1 MINIAKRIKELRIK
15 KDLTQAQVAESVGL
29 ARASYISVEQG
40 KRDLSLQEVEKLAH
54 MLGVSLGELVY
65 SEGVGYE
72 KYEQMLFVFLR
83 SVSSKKKLTKTKL
96 AKLLYLADFA
106 WFYENH
112 KSMSGMQYRK
122 IQYGP
127 VPDYYF
133 TLIQELHDTGKIS
146 VKEMSRGAQII
157 EEDRVGERVGSELL
171 NPEEKKFIKKIAKR
185 WDNKNTKEIVDFTHA
200 QLPYEFAD
208 KGEIIPYELI
218 TQEEPNHVY

>member
-96 AKLLYLADFA
+96 ANNLPLIFLEKRFDLLQKRTERSAAMTNRVLFSAAHLRTGFVFGLVIEHRVVAETADSLA
-106 WFYENH
+106 
-112 KSMSGMQYRK
+112 
-122 IQYGP
+122 
-127 VPDYYF
+127 
-133 TLIQELHDTGKIS
+133 
-146 VKEMSRGAQII
+146 
-157 EEDRVGERVGSELL
+157 
-171 NPEEKKFIKKIAKR
+171 
-185 WDNKNTKEIVDFTHA
+185 
-200 QLPYEFAD
+200 LP
-208 KGEIIPYELI
+208 
-218 TQEEPNHVY
+218 